1 MNRNA
6 NGGISGG
13 IVFDLG
19 VSVLTDVAVRK
30 AAPKESPYKLSD
42 SQGLY
47 LLVKPNGTKLWRLK
61 YRFGGKEKA
70 LSFGAYPEVS
80 LINARRARESA
91 REELRNGQDPSLT
104 RQQKRAEA
112 VRTDNQFR
120 TVALA
125 WIAAHGK
132 QWTPQHRSEVQSTLE
147 RFAFPKIGG
156 LSLDAITP
164 PIALDVVHSIEKRQ
178 AGETARRVRQRMGAI
193 FAYGIAC
200 GLGTSNPADQIKGA
214 LAPLRKGQQPAII
227 HLEPLRRMMRRIEHT
242 PSHPITQL
250 ALRFLALTS
259 VRSGEV
265 RGMLWTELEDDMWVI
280 PPERMKMRRE
290 HVVPLSTQARAI
302 IQIIRPLTGR
312 GPLVFPNARWAHK
325 PMSENAMGYLINRA
339 GYAGQHVPHGFR
351 ASFSSIMNERRPE
364 DRAIIDLMLAHVPK
378 DAVEAAYNRAQHM
391 ERRKQISQDWADL
404 LLKDAMPSRD
414 LLQTVRRSA
423 SY

>member
-1 MNRNA
+1 M
-6 NGGISGG
+6 
-13 IVFDLG
+13 
-19 VSVLTDVAVRK
+19 LTDVAVRK

-42 SQGLY
+42 AQGLY

-147 RFAFPKIGG
+147 RFVFPKIGS
-156 LSLDAITP
+156 LPLDAITP
-164 PIALDVVHSIEKRQ
+164 PIALDVVHCIEKKQ

-200 GLGTSNPADQIKGA
+200 GLGTSNPAEQIKGA
-214 LAPLRKGQQPAII
+214 LAPLQKGQQPAII

-242 PSHPITQL
+242 PSHPVTQL
-250 ALRFLALTS
+250 ALRFLALTA

-265 RGMLWTELEDDMWVI
+265 RGMLWTELEDDVWII
-280 PPERMKMRRE
+280 PSERMKMRRE
-290 HVVPLSTQARAI
+290 HIVPLSTQARAI
-302 IQIIRPLTGR
+302 IEIIRPLTGR

-325 PMSENAMGYLINRA
+325 PMSENAMGYLISRA

-364 DRAIIDLMLAHVPK
+364 DRVIIDLMLAHVPK
-378 DAVEAAYNRAQHM
+378 DAVEAAYNRAQHID
-391 ERRKQISQDWADL
+391 RRKQISQEWADL

-414 LLQTVRRSA
+414 LLQRYGDRQAIEPAGHVAFSPSDAPDT
-423 SY
+423 

>member
-164 PIALDVVHSIEKRQ
+164 PIALDVVHSIE
-178 AGETARRVRQRMGAI
+178 
-193 FAYGIAC
+193 
-200 GLGTSNPADQIKGA
+200 
-214 LAPLRKGQQPAII
+214 
-227 HLEPLRRMMRRIEHT
+227 
-242 PSHPITQL
+242 
-250 ALRFLALTS
+250 
-259 VRSGEV
+259 RSE
-265 RGMLWTELEDDMWVI
+265 
-280 PPERMKMRRE
+280 
-290 HVVPLSTQARAI
+290 
-302 IQIIRPLTGR
+302 
-312 GPLVFPNARWAHK
+312 
-325 PMSENAMGYLINRA
+325 
-339 GYAGQHVPHGFR
+339 
-351 ASFSSIMNERRPE
+351 ERRGGKE
-364 DRAIIDLMLAHVPK
+364 GR
-378 DAVEAAYNRAQHM
+378 
-391 ERRKQISQDWADL
+391 
-404 LLKDAMPSRD
+404 SRW
-414 LLQTVRRSA
+414 SPGP
-423 SY
+423 